1 MSQSVMITSGSSP
14 VPILPQMSSSL
25 YLNPAEPIFTLE
37 HFQQGSNVCVVFNAG
52 KDHQVLIIFLVQ
64 IPVLNFRYKNTHWW
78 SFFTEQGHYIL
89 LTSHSHFYFL
99 HENCLEG
106 LSLPPPSE
114 LTDHLI
120 RRFGVISEKPM
131 HCVTRRANNRF
142 KIPANTRFYRVKV
155 KPHPTG

>member
-64 IPVLNFRYKNTHWW
+64 IPVLNFRYKNTH
-78 SFFTEQGHYIL
+78 
-89 LTSHSHFYFL
+89 
-99 HENCLEG
+99 
-106 LSLPPPSE
+106 
-114 LTDHLI
+114 
-120 RRFGVISEKPM
+120 
-131 HCVTRRANNRF
+131 
-142 KIPANTRFYRVKV
+142 
-155 KPHPTG
+155 